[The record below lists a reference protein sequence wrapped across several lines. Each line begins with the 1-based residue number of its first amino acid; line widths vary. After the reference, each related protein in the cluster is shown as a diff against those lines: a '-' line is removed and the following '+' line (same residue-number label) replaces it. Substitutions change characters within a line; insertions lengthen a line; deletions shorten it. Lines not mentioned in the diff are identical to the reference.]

1 MFSTDQQNDKKFERN
16 QVKQL
21 MKLKKICEILK
32 DREITEN
39 CFKRQDSDGISKD
52 TILTPITPFIV

>member
-1 MFSTDQQNDKKFERN
+1 
-16 QVKQL
+16 

-52 TILTPITPFIV
+52 TMLTPITPFIVQQLNNNQELSF

>member
-1 MFSTDQQNDKKFERN
+1 
-16 QVKQL
+16 